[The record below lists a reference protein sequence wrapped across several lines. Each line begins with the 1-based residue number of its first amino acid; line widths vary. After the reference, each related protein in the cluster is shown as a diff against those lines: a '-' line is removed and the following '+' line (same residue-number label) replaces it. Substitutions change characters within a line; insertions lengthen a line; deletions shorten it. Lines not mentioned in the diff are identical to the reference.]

1 MTGLP
6 AAITADDGATRQLA
20 TLIAAVSRLV
30 AKTCCGTVQCASTDR
45 CIADTC
51 HPQPALVQCQP
62 LYYVGNVSLIINF
75 RLV

>member
-30 AKTCCGTVQCASTDR
+30 AETCCGTLQ
-45 CIADTC
+45 IADTC
-51 HPQPALVQCQP
+51 HPQPQPALVQCQP

>member
-6 AAITADDGATRQLA
+6 AAITAADDGATRQLA

-30 AKTCCGTVQCASTDR
+30 AETCCGTVP
-45 CIADTC
+45 IADTC

-75 RLV
+75 RLQ